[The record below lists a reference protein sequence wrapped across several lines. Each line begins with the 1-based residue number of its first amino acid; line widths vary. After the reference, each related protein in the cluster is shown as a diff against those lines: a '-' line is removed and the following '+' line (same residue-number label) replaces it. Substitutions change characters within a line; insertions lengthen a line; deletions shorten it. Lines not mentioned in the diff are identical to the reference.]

1 MATEKQ
7 NRNKKNYQLGI
18 HHYLLVNSYLIL
30 ILSNDW
36 LSENFSICYKNN
48 ALVNETNRK
57 CCVSVFEWEY
67 KPRNARA
74 ILLNQS
80 VSLTMRRVSSKLFR
94 LQGNCV
100 KRVSTRENLS
110 FKTLQLVNVTTDLRR
125 KINCD
130 TRMVATRCGCP
141 KGCARVVEEGKLLI
155 SVLVVLYY
163 NVAWFASFKSKM
175 LIIVVY
181 I

>member
-1 MATEKQ
+1 M
-7 NRNKKNYQLGI
+7 
-18 HHYLLVNSYLIL
+18 
-30 ILSNDW
+30 
-36 LSENFSICYKNN
+36 
-48 ALVNETNRK
+48 NETNR
-57 CCVSVFEWEY
+57 CVSVFEWEY

-80 VSLTMRRVSSKLFR
+80 VSLTMRRVPSKLFR

-130 TRMVATRCGCP
+130 KKNCDTRMVATRCGCP
-141 KGCARVVEEGKLLI
+141 KVCARVVEEGKLLI

-175 LIIVVY
+175 LISIVY